1 MPTMTDKPLEG
12 LPVNG
17 VFPLTLWSAFKAT
30 LGKGK
35 GAKEDVIG
43 LKCTRLSLFLLVR
56 IALLYSPYSLP
67 LHYQDRFGPGTHTRS
82 KRGADSR
89 YIQTRKHHAKHP
101 RSTRHG

>member
-1 MPTMTDKPLEG
+1 MPTTTDKPLEG

-17 VFPLTLWSAFKAT
+17 VFPLTLSPAFKAT

-35 GAKEDVIG
+35 GAKEEVIG
-43 LKCTRLSLFLLVR
+43 LKCTRLSL
-56 IALLYSPYSLP
+56 ISLMIITSSISYP
-67 LHYQDRFGPGTHTRS
+67 LAFHHQDRFGPGTHTRS